1 MNIGFDLT
9 SLIYQRGVSRYT
21 ANLIRSLAALPSVQV
36 SYFGSSWGQNKLL
49 KKLIDQTLP
58 EPLDEN
64 IQSYPVSLVNWLW
77 RFGLNS
83 LKKSL
88 PNIDVFHAWEWQMPP
103 DINIPIVVT
112 IHDLAMLH
120 FKDTANTQTLNAH
133 QQTWKRLQSSN
144 IHVIAVSRAT
154 RNDVINL
161 LQIPPFRV
169 HLVHEALPQE
179 LYQLTKN
186 MTEQELLQ
194 IKNQLHL
201 TNKPFLLF
209 VGTREPRKNLS
220 RLIQAW
226 QPLAKDVDLVIVG
239 ESGWGETELSPQPVK
254 PIYLGRINDREL
266 SALYTEAAV
275 FVYPS
280 LYEGFGLPIL
290 EAFHHWC
297 PVVTSNSSAMV
308 EVAGNAAELIEPES
322 VDSIRHGIVKLLNET
337 PDEQATRSQRMVIRL
352 QMFDWFSTATKTLAV
367 YQTCIDGF
375 NNKNYV

>member
-1 MNIGFDLT
+1 MHIGFDVT

-21 ANLIRSLAALPSVQV
+21 ANLIRSLAALPGVQV
-36 SYFGSSWGQNKLL
+36 SYFGSSWGQNKFL
-49 KKLIDQTLP
+49 KDLIDRSLP
-58 EPLDEN
+58 EPLHEN
-64 IQSYPVSLVNWLW
+64 IQNYPVNLLHWFW
-77 RFGLNS
+77 RFGLDPIT
-83 LKKSL
+83 KSL
-88 PNIDVFHAWEWQMPP
+88 PKADVFHAWEWQLPP
-103 DINIPIVVT
+103 DTNIPIVVT

-120 FKDTANTQTLNAH
+120 FKDTANAQTFQAH

-144 IHVIAVSRAT
+144 IHIIAVSRAT
-154 RNDVINL
+154 RSDVINL

-179 LYQLTKN
+179 LYQLTQS
-186 MTEQELLQ
+186 MTESELIQ
-194 IKNQLHL
+194 IKNQLRL
-201 TNKPFLLF
+201 SEKPFLLF

-226 QPLAKDVDLVIVG
+226 QPLAKDIDLVIVG
-239 ESGWGETELSPQPVK
+239 EPGWGETQLSPQPVK
-254 PIYLGRINDREL
+254 PIFLGRVSDREL

-275 FVYPS
+275 FAYPS

-308 EVAGNAAELIEPES
+308 EVAGNAAELIDPES
-322 VDSIRHGIVKLLNET
+322 VESIRAGIVKLLAESAQ
-337 PDEQATRSQRMVIRL
+337 EQAVRSQRMVIRL

-367 YQTCIDGF
+367 YQACLDGF
-375 NNKNYV
+375 NH